1 MTSEGGCK
9 SIKFQARKFVSCN
22 FKMYFYKNATLTLT
36 LTSVNL
42 RINCSSLYFEK
53 IRKDLSRLFCG
64 ISLVS

>member
-9 SIKFQARKFVSCN
+9 STKFQARKFVSCN
-22 FKMYFYKNATLTLT
+22 FKMYFYKNATLTLILT
-36 LTSVNL
+36 LVNL
-42 RINCSSLYFEK
+42 SINCSLLYFEK